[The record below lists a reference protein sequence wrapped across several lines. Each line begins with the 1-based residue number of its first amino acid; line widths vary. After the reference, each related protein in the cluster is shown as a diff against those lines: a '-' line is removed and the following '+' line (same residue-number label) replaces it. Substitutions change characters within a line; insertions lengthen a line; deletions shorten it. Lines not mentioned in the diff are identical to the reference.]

1 MKTTRWLFA
10 LATLG
15 YLAAGLYLAIE
26 PHYILGDSLSRVSA
40 ARSVLFS
47 RDPHLAAIGFIFTP
61 LATVV
66 QLPAVALSQWWP
78 ELTSWNITGVLMSA
92 PFMAGAVIQIR
103 GICID
108 RGAPTW
114 LVWVLTA
121 VFALNPMVVFY
132 AANGMSEAPFLFLL
146 CWTTRRL
153 IRWLH
158 TDDVHDLCIAG
169 VALALAYLTRYD
181 ALPAAAG
188 VTVFVAVVTWLRAR
202 EPRRDRVT
210 DTAMDALLVAAPTGV
225 AFVVWTVTS
234 WLITGEPFQQFT
246 SNYGNTS
253 IIEQSSGGG
262 TTTIGPVYGLVFS
275 ISEIMVL
282 GPVLPVLIPVCLVL
296 SWRRRDPEVLAAGI
310 VFGAVL
316 VFATRN
322 YMTGTTFPFLR
333 FYISAIPLMVVLA
346 CQLVPARG
354 PVPAR
359 RPGRHQRP
367 RGTVPGAR
375 RAPAVF
381 AAVGVLATPVV
392 TGALMMSPTLSVQQY
407 ALQEIIFPDPADT
420 AAVRSE
426 QRRIIASFH
435 TERELAGY
443 LDDLNLPDSSVLMDT
458 VYGFAVYTATDRPHT
473 YIIPSDQDFIT
484 VLNDPAAHGVQYILA
499 VPNSGRGAS
508 DAINVRYPTLY
519 ETGAEIAT
527 PELEI
532 PNDGDDQPT
541 WRLYR
546 VLSAPGTGQG

>member
-1 MKTTRWLFA
+1 MRTARWLFA
-10 LATLG
+10 LATVG

-61 LATVV
+61 LTTVI
-66 QLPAVALSQWWP
+66 QLPVVLLSHWWP
-78 ELTSWNITGVLMSA
+78 VLTAWNISGVLMSA

-103 GICID
+103 GICLD
-108 RGAPTW
+108 RGVPIW

-121 VFALNPMVVFY
+121 LFALNPMVIFY
-132 AANGMSEAPFLFLL
+132 AANGMSEAPFVFLL
-146 CWTTRRL
+146 CWTARRL

-158 TDDVHDLCIAG
+158 TDDVHDLCVAG
-169 VALALAYLTRYD
+169 IALALAYLTRYD

-202 EPRRDRVT
+202 DRRRDRVT

-225 AFVVWTVTS
+225 VFVVWTVTS

-253 IIEQSSGGG
+253 IIEQSGGDG
-262 TTTIGPVYGLVFS
+262 STIGPLYGLVFS

-282 GPVLPVLIPVCLVL
+282 GPALPILIPIALAL
-296 SWRRRDPEVLAAGI
+296 AWQRRDPEVLATGV

-333 FYISAIPLMVVLA
+333 FYMSAIPLMIVLA
-346 CQLVPARG
+346 CQLVPVRG
-354 PVPAR
+354 EVPAR
-359 RPGRHQRP
+359 RPGRHRRP
-367 RGTVPGAR
+367 RVTAPGAR
-375 RAPAVF
+375 LAPAVF
-381 AAVGVLATPVV
+381 ATAVVLVTPVI

-407 ALQEIIFPDPADT
+407 ALQEIVFPDPDDT
-420 AAVRSE
+420 SATRSE
-426 QRRIIASFH
+426 ERRIIASFH
-435 TERELAGY
+435 TERELAQY
-443 LDDLNLPDSSVLMDT
+443 LDTLGLPDSSVLMDT
-458 VYGFAVYTATDRPHT
+458 VYGFAVFTAADRPRT

-484 VLNDPAAHGVQYILA
+484 ILNDPAAHGVRYILA
-499 VPNSGRGAS
+499 VPNSGRGSS

-519 ETGAEIAT
+519 ETGAEIAAL
-527 PELEI
+527 ELEI

-546 VLSAPGTGQG
+546 VLS

>member
-1 MKTTRWLFA
+1 MRTSRWLFA
-10 LATLG
+10 LATAV
-15 YLAAGLYLAIE
+15 YVAAGLYLAIE
-26 PHYILGDSLSRVSA
+26 PHYILGDSLSRVAA

-61 LATVV
+61 LTTVL
-66 QLPAVALSQWWP
+66 QLPVVLLSHWWP
-78 ELTSWNITGVLMSA
+78 ALTSFNITGVLMSA
-92 PFMAGAVIQIR
+92 PFMAGAVVQIR
-103 GICID
+103 GICAD

-114 LVWVLTA
+114 LIWVLTA
-121 VFALNPMVVFY
+121 IFALNPMIVFY
-132 AANGMSEAPFLFLL
+132 AANGMSEAPFVFLL
-146 CWTTRRL
+146 CWTARRL

-158 TDDVHDLCIAG
+158 TDDVHDLCLAG
-169 VALALAYLTRYD
+169 LALALAYLTRYD

-188 VTVFVAVVTWLRAR
+188 VTLFVATVTELRAR
-202 EPRRDRVT
+202 GPRRFRIT
-210 DTAMDALLVAAPTGV
+210 DAAMDALLVAAPTGV

-246 SNYGNTS
+246 STYGNLS
-253 IIEQSSGGG
+253 IVAQSSTGA
-262 TTTIGPVYGLVFS
+262 IHGPLYGLLFS
-275 ISEIMVL
+275 ISETILL
-282 GPVLPVLIPVCLVL
+282 GPVLPILIPVCLVL

-333 FYISAIPLMVVLA
+333 FYISAIPLMIVLA

-354 PVPAR
+354 TIPAR
-359 RPGRHQRP
+359 RPGRHRRP
-367 RGTVPGAR
+367 RPVITGG
-375 RAPAVF
+375 RALTPAVF
-381 AAVGVLATPVV
+381 ATVLVIATPIV

-407 ALQEIIFPDPADT
+407 ALQEIVFPAPDDT
-420 AAVRSE
+420 SATRSE
-426 QRRIIASFH
+426 ERRIIASFH
-435 TERELAGY
+435 TERELARY
-443 LDDLNLPDSSVLMDT
+443 IDDLGLPDSSVLMDT

-484 VLNDPAAHGVQYILA
+484 ILNDPAAYGVQYILA

-508 DAINVRYPTLY
+508 DAVNVRYPTLY

-527 PELEI
+527 LELEI
-532 PNDGDDQPT
+532 PNDGDDQPV

-546 VLSAPGTGQG
+546 VRSR